1 MSLIAISKILE
12 TLYDAFVRRSELFP
26 LFLVIGVLLAIV
38 VTHSRRD
45 KKDRRDQD
53 CNSDSDK
60 GR

>member
-53 CNSDSDK
+53 GNSDSDK

>member
-45 KKDRRDQD
+45 RKTRRNQD
-53 CNSDSDK
+53 GNSDSDK